1 MTLAFGIAVT
11 NLTSRFGIVSRKAAM
26 RIATETGY
34 KLVDKSREVGRLL
47 NKEEVEQVFKTLPK
61 RLRPKTLIL

>member
-1 MTLAFGIAVT
+1 MSSAFGIAVT

-34 KLVDKSREVGRLL
+34 KLVDK
-47 NKEEVEQVFKTLPK
+47 
-61 RLRPKTLIL
+61 ILK